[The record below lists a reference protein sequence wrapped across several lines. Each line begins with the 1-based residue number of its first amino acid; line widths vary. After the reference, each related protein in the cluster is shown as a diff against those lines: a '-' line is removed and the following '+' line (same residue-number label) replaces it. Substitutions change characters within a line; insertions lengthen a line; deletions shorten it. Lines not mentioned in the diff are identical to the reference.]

1 MGIYPVNAAFNASV
15 CLLIG
20 LQVSKGLE
28 PRDEVLGHAVE
39 IRKSLEKLKDPKSL
53 KDVVTDF
60 ANVQSQTA
68 WGKNGQGAPKEGCL
82 LVNIV
87 RR

>member
-1 MGIYPVNAAFNASV
+1 MGIYPVNAAVNASIL
-15 CLLIG
+15 LLIG
-20 LQVSKGLE
+20 LRVSKGLE

-60 ANVQSQTA
+60 AKIQSQTA
-68 WGKNGQGAPKEGCL
+68 WGKSIQGPPKEGCL

-87 RR
+87 QK